1 MMPVCR
7 RGHGVRILG
16 LRMNLVLA
24 TPTQVRLKA
33 KLKIVQVS
41 QESGQPSRHEEM
53 T

>member
-7 RGHGVRILG
+7 RRHRVWVLG
-16 LRMNLVLA
+16 LTMNLTFV

-33 KLKIVQVS
+33 KLIAQVS
-41 QESGQPSRHEEM
+41 QGSGQPSRHEEM